1 MYATLHS
8 DFLFSPR
15 HCLNRGEV
23 RLPLFM
29 DFVAIR
35 NSIGGIHPHVVPSSC
50 FSHFPLSCH
59 QLAHGHIISSAFV
72 VVGHFSRT
80 HFPRRL
86 NKLNT
91 QAAHFLLSLY
101 FPSTYLFLAYTPSL
115 PPSFISHLKLEGGAH
130 SDQHLS
136 MLSTCI
142 VLTQASGLKLKS
154 FPWHSLPYAQTLIF
168 SKSE

>member
-8 DFLFSPR
+8 DFLFTPHLR
-15 HCLNRGEV
+15 LNRVEV
-23 RLPLFM
+23 RLPLFT

-50 FSHFPLSCH
+50 FSHLPLSCH
-59 QLAHGHIISSAFV
+59 QPAHGHIISSVFV
-72 VVGHFSRT
+72 VVRHFSRT

-91 QAAHFLLSLY
+91 QAAHY

-115 PPSFISHLKLEGGAH
+115 PLSFIFHLKLEAGTH

-136 MLSTCI
+136 MLCII
-142 VLTQASGLKLKS
+142 VLTQASGLKFKS
-154 FPWHSLPYAQTLIF
+154 FPWHSLPYAQTRIF